1 MWNWFNGISSL
12 FFIVSTWTALE
23 NSKSFC
29 FKCSSVVLV
38 PVSYMCNASGFD
50 PSFLLLDYTAISM
63 VGLSYLNNWG
73 TTVLFT
79 SLAVYEYAKTGTLRK
94 TARATFGTAGAVSL
108 YRTYLYKDAWKGH
121 QLLFSFVLAFFVFL
135 GKVRC
140 STVQDS
146 MGVRLTYLWHFTCTT
161 ILCVAALTV

>member
-1 MWNWFNGISSL
+1 MWNWFNGVSSL

-23 NSKSFC
+23 NSKSFY

-63 VGLSYLNNWG
+63 VGLSYLNNLYA
-73 TTVLFT
+73 TAFFV
-79 SLAVYEYAKTGTLRK
+79 SLAVCEYAKTGTLQK
-94 TARATFGTAGAVSL
+94 TARVTFGTAGALSL
-108 YRTYLYKDAWKGH
+108 YRTYLYVDVWKGH
-121 QLLFSFVLAFFVFL
+121 QLLFSFTAAFFVFL
-135 GKVRC
+135 GKIRC
-140 STVQDS
+140 VNVQDR
-146 MGVRLTYLWHFTCTT
+146 MGLQLTYLWHFTCTT